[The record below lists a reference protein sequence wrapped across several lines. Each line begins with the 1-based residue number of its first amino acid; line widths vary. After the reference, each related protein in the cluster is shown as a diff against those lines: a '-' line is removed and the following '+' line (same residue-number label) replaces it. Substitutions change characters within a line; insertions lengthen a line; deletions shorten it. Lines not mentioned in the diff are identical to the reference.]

1 MSVAQLS
8 LAFLGVLSTVAYLVA
23 TSKKTLNPIALDK
36 KWPTFNKFAR
46 GLEDLTEQAVPA
58 LLLQRVDK
66 LNTDINSARSTLDS
80 KASTMLGFLG
90 GGVSV
95 LAVLAR
101 ASGDAPPITAG
112 LVAGVAA
119 LLAALIYSLA
129 VLWGKPRQLQYGLDN
144 YCEASFL
151 KNPENLA
158 RLAAMTCYMGIE
170 QSVGVFQ
177 DALDKGRMLRN
188 AQFFF
193 VLGAVLLVLNSVVPA
208 HSIP

>member
-1 MSVAQLS
+1 MSHSQL
-8 LAFLGVLSTVAYLVA
+8 LVVVLGAIATIAYLAA
-23 TSKKTLNPIALDK
+23 TSKRTSNAIALDK
-36 KWPTFNKFAR
+36 KWPKFGSFA
-46 GLEDLTEQAVPA
+46 LEVEDVTDQAVPT

-66 LNTDINSARSTLDS
+66 LNGDINSARSTLDA

-101 ASGDAPPITAG
+101 GSDTIPPITAG
-112 LVAGVAA
+112 LMAGVAA
-119 LLAALIYSLA
+119 LFAALIYSLA
-129 VLWGKPRQLQYGLDN
+129 VLWGKPRQEIFGLDN
-144 YCEASFL
+144 YCTIAFL
-151 KNPENLA
+151 KEPGNLA
-158 RLAAMTCYMGIE
+158 RLAAMICHSGIE

-193 VLGAVLLVLNSVVPA
+193 VLGAALLVLNSLVR
-208 HSIP
+208 